1 MAKRFFL
8 IRARLAYQTLRD
20 EWGPGGPSPVFEQPR
35 FGVTPLPD
43 SIRGGIEWRENPGF
57 LARRRWTPPIRVELT
72 LGYQGIWLRL
82 FVFISCFATAVFCF
96 IVVFISKRGGTV

>member
-72 LGYQGIWLRL
+72 LGYQGMASFVCLHIMLRHSCVL
-82 FVFISCFATAVFCF
+82 FHRRFY
-96 IVVFISKRGGTV
+96 